1 MNDDNITR
9 VSHCGSLWGKWPIF
23 SSWLKCG
30 MRILIEKF
38 VNIMACIGQI
48 MPFRL
53 IVI

>member
-1 MNDDNITR
+1 MMITSP
-9 VSHCGSLWGKWPIF
+9 VSNSTVAYGGQWPLF

-30 MRILIEKF
+30 MRILMDIF
-38 VNIMACIGQI
+38 VNVMVCREKI